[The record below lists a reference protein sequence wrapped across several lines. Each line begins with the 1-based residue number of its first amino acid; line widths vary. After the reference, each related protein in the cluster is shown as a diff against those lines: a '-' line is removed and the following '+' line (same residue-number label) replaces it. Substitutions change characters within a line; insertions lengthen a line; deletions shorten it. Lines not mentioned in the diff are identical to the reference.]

1 MIHSRNIFF
10 FRKPQRMSSNLDAND
25 TDHIKDDTPK
35 CYYYYY
41 YGFARPA
48 ATARSSSGCLD
59 LGPVCRI
66 AHNTQMKRR
75 FPALEMSSVGRNYLR
90 STTHTPVYTVWA
102 VIFQYMTEVG
112 QKTRQNINGI
122 APCYNAVIIL
132 VALSRISAKPKRIHF
147 LELWMMVWSDNVSTI
162 IGCKCNLL

>member
-1 MIHSRNIFF
+1 MLLLLLLWLCATSSDSTKLFWLPGLGTRLPNSTQHSNEA
-10 FRKPQRMSSNLDAND
+10 PS
-25 TDHIKDDTPK
+25 
-35 CYYYYY
+35 
-41 YGFARPA
+41 
-48 ATARSSSGCLD
+48 
-59 LGPVCRI
+59 
-66 AHNTQMKRR
+66 

-90 STTHTPVYTVWA
+90 STTHIPVYTVWA

-162 IGCKCNLL
+162 IGCKCNML